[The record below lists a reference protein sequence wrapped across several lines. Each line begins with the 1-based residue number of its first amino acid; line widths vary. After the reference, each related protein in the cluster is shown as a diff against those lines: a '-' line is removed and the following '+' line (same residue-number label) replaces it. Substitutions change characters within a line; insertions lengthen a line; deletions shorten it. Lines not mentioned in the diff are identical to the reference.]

1 MSLGCD
7 ASSRAD
13 QCPPPNPAAWPTGLN
28 LEGGPQEHPLRG
40 SAVASTLRE
49 VGLGKFSPEGGQA
62 VRLARSIS
70 EHQPPTPVG
79 GGGQPT
85 QTRVFLFLH
94 PNTPARSPQRLIW
107 NLKATCSI
115 LGLLPPWRWR
125 GGGCLYTEGFFTP
138 LPLKASGTGSPCPV
152 PTPPPP
158 FPGHVTSRK
167 ALGSGRGSP
176 QEVWEG
182 EAAALRMRRA
192 HVTPTPPSGAPMT
205 SPAQGGGQHWPLG

>member
-1 MSLGCD
+1 M
-7 ASSRAD
+7 
-13 QCPPPNPAAWPTGLN
+13 
-28 LEGGPQEHPLRG
+28 
-40 SAVASTLRE
+40 
-49 VGLGKFSPEGGQA
+49 GKFSPEGGQA

-94 PNTPARSPQRLIW
+94 PNMPARSPRRLIW

-138 LPLKASGTGSPCPV
+138 LPPKASVLAARARS
-152 PTPPPP
+152 PPPP
-158 FPGHVTSRK
+158 HLMGSCSQSGLEKPWRTLYNPLCGTSQGWQCCQHCSRCFWKGPAPQTVGCHMPLPSALPLDPALSVLCFFQCSRPSSSQSLTPGLTSW
-167 ALGSGRGSP
+167 GRC
-176 QEVWEG
+176 
-182 EAAALRMRRA
+182 
-192 HVTPTPPSGAPMT
+192 TID
-205 SPAQGGGQHWPLG
+205 